1 MSEEVRNVN
10 YVGID
15 IGSTASKV
23 VVRGT
28 SDMQFVLPTGWSS
41 KETTQTIKE
50 KLKEND
56 VDVLGDETKVVATG
70 YGRIAVDFA
79 DYVITEI
86 TCHAR
91 GGRELAGGDCTVIDV
106 GGQDTKVILIENG
119 MVQDFLMNDKCSAG
133 TGKFLEIMA
142 NRLGVIQEKEGDDA
156 QKYLSEYADPNSQ
169 RYADMLE
176 AIRKEQNFTTLRYH
190 RLDDLIA
197 SIGLSP
203 CKVCTYCFNGV
214 E

>member
-1 MSEEVRNVN
+1 M
-10 YVGID
+10 G
-15 IGSTASKV
+15 
-23 VVRGT
+23 
-28 SDMQFVLPTGWSS
+28 
-41 KETTQTIKE
+41 
-50 KLKEND
+50 
-56 VDVLGDETKVVATG
+56 VA
-70 YGRIAVDFA
+70 
-79 DYVITEI
+79 
-86 TCHAR
+86 
-91 GGRELAGGDCTVIDV
+91 
-106 GGQDTKVILIENG
+106 
-119 MVQDFLMNDKCSAG
+119 CSAVSRTYADVAVG
-133 TGKFLEIMA
+133 CVDDHHIAAVHLDYDVEGNIQGLKQFETEYRARLTEFLGQLVSQVSDTNNYTRSKSELDLIT
-142 NRLGVIQEKEGDDA
+142 RRVIQEKEGDDA

>member
-1 MSEEVRNVN
+1 M
-10 YVGID
+10 
-15 IGSTASKV
+15 
-23 VVRGT
+23 
-28 SDMQFVLPTGWSS
+28 
-41 KETTQTIKE
+41 
-50 KLKEND
+50 
-56 VDVLGDETKVVATG
+56 
-70 YGRIAVDFA
+70 
-79 DYVITEI
+79 
-86 TCHAR
+86 
-91 GGRELAGGDCTVIDV
+91 
-106 GGQDTKVILIENG
+106 
-119 MVQDFLMNDKCSAG
+119 
-133 TGKFLEIMA
+133 
-142 NRLGVIQEKEGDDA
+142 IQEKEGDDE